1 MTQLPKIVLDEFEHR
16 SYSQVI
22 AQSYVGAI
30 RHLPR
35 ISIARLT
42 NCIATISV
50 STTTVSRAWREAW
63 VGQRYAVR
71 PERPLFVTNG
81 FHGIEGGRTPGGEPA
96 GEYACRDQ
104 DGDDH
109 GERQRIGRGNSQADL
124 G

>member
-22 AQSYVGAI
+22 AQSYVGTI

-50 STTTVSRAWREAW
+50 SNTTVSRAWREAW
-63 VGQRYAVR
+63 VSVTQSGRSVRY
-71 PERPLFVTNG
+71 
-81 FHGIEGGRTPGGEPA
+81 
-96 GEYACRDQ
+96 
-104 DGDDH
+104 
-109 GERQRIGRGNSQADL
+109 S
-124 G
+124 

>member
-30 RHLPR
+30 RYLPP

-42 NCIATISV
+42 SCIAAISV
-50 STTTVSRAWREAW
+50 STTYHVHGRKRGSA
-63 VGQRYAVR
+63 YASGR
-71 PERPLFVTNG
+71 SDPLLVTNG
-81 FHGIEGGRTPGGEPA
+81 FHRIECGRTPGGEPA